1 MHLSAIH
8 IGGAAMTKT
17 LIDIDDELLA
27 GATAALGTT
36 TKDTVNQ
43 ALARVIRIDAFERQV
58 EFAKQGGFD
67 DLLDPEAMK
76 GAWRQ

>member
-1 MHLSAIH
+1 
-8 IGGAAMTKT
+8 MTKT

-36 TKDTVNQ
+36 TKKDTVNQ
-43 ALARVIRIDAFERQV
+43 APARVIRIAAFGRQV

-67 DLLDPEAMK
+67 DLLDPDVMK
-76 GAWRQ
+76 GAWRH